1 MCFTNLPCEIRLMI
15 WHACFESRVVTICAQ
30 RGYTWMSQRPAI
42 SSVHSTMPITL
53 SINWESRHETLL
65 NYPDLIQNPELFR
78 DRVYFNP
85 KLDKL
90 AVHVI
95 DDIRITGDLP
105 SLYHRGRKWR
115 MMARQCLCHVF
126 KTLSDLAKHSQS
138 MCKMVRFLIS
148 YQGVFCRLCQNY
160 AFTAFSHFESM
171 DVFHE
176 LKTIVH
182 QSPNVNES
190 LVLEKISRQGS
201 WTVEHL
207 MLTAMTS
214 SDPSSNLERVSTVI
228 FEDDNWRV
236 TQTDDHNVIPLALK
250 TPP

>member
-1 MCFTNLPCEIRLMI
+1 
-15 WHACFESRVVTICAQ
+15 
-30 RGYTWMSQRPAI
+30 
-42 SSVHSTMPITL
+42 MPITL

-126 KTLSDLAKHSQS
+126 KTLSDLAKHSQ
-138 MCKMVRFLIS
+138 
-148 YQGVFCRLCQNY
+148 
-160 AFTAFSHFESM
+160 TFSHFESM

>member
-1 MCFTNLPCEIRLMI
+1 M
-15 WHACFESRVVTICAQ
+15 VTICAD
-30 RGYTWMSQRPAI
+30 RGYIRRGQRPAI
-42 SSVHSTMPITL
+42 SSVHSTMPVTL

-65 NYPDLIQNPELFR
+65 NYPDLIQNPKLFR

-90 AVHVI
+90 AVHI
-95 DDIRITGDLP
+95 LDDRGITGDIP
-105 SLYHRGRKWR
+105 TLYHRGRKCR

-126 KTLSDLAKHSQS
+126 KTLSDLAERSQS

-148 YQGVFCRLCQNY
+148 YQGVFCRPCQNY
-160 AFTAFSHFESM
+160 TFTAFSSFESM

-190 LVLEKISRQGS
+190 LVLERISKQDS

-207 MLTAMTS
+207 MLTAMMY
-214 SDPSSNLERVSTVI
+214 SDPSSDLERVPTVI
-228 FEDDNWRV
+228 FEDNNWRI
-236 TQTDDHNVIPLALK
+236 TQTDDHNVIPLALT

>member
-1 MCFTNLPCEIRLMI
+1 MI